1 MTSMKCWTVDQDEST
16 SGRMNAEVP
25 KHVRRSALA
34 VLLPVGRGELRV
46 FLDEMQ
52 IASPYDIAMDLMV
65 WIVTTPFLAAALAG
79 VMRRTLGTRVGW
91 PRTLAVAV
99 IALSVGVPLSGYVA
113 TLAGIANQDDQLLV
127 SVGTALIFF
136 GVVALWVFAAC
147 LAALVFL
154 EVVIPTGSLPGPSE
168 ALRRSRKSWRRT
180 KRYVQIMSI
189 FMRAGGGSAL
199 RAGPSA
205 PQFGDA
211 LVDIVSRCGVT
222 FVKLGQI
229 LGTRDDLIPP
239 ELARALSSLQS
250 SARPADPDRIAELLA
265 SELGDTPEA
274 VFAWF
279 DTEPFAAASV
289 AQVHSAR
296 TTEGTDVVV
305 KVQRP
310 EAGTQ
315 VSVDCD
321 IFLRVSSLAETRF
334 PWAHDIGV
342 QRLAGGLVTSL
353 LEELDYRTEAAN
365 TGAIAST
372 MSNRPD
378 IVVPH
383 IYPNLSSGRVLVM
396 ERLRGAPLSDGEAAL
411 TDVDVDAR
419 SSIATELLASL
430 LDGIFV
436 HGVFHADLHPGNIL
450 ILDDGRIGLL
460 DFGAV
465 GVLDGETRILFAVL
479 LNAALAGDPVATV
492 DAMLMAFDVPSEVD
506 RGALRHQVGREITL
520 LSVQPNVSMASFA
533 RMFTVLREHR
543 IGVPGDVAAAFR
555 SLASLERALRLLDP
569 QIDLVAS
576 VRAEVPRLLT
586 QVASPTAAA
595 QAILSTTAVTTAVV
609 RRLPGQLDQ
618 IATSIASGNFTLRT
632 RSVAHPDDRRWLRRS
647 ANNALG
653 MAAGV
658 TALIVA
664 AILLFVPGGPQL
676 TPQLSGYA
684 LVSAV
689 LGFVGVV
696 LCMRTVFRLFTLDN
710 R

>member
-1 MTSMKCWTVDQDEST
+1 
-16 SGRMNAEVP
+16 MNAEVP

-52 IASPYDIAMDLMV
+52 IASPYAIAMDLMV

-113 TLAGIANQDDQLLV
+113 TLAGIASQDDQLLV

-250 SARPADPDRIAELLA
+250 SARPADPDGIAELLA

-274 VFAWF
+274 VFSWF
-279 DTEPFAAASV
+279 DMEPFAAASV

-296 TTEGTDVVV
+296 TSEGTDVVV

>member
-1 MTSMKCWTVDQDEST
+1 M
-16 SGRMNAEVP
+16 
-25 KHVRRSALA
+25 
-34 VLLPVGRGELRV
+34 
-46 FLDEMQ
+46 
-52 IASPYDIAMDLMV
+52 
-65 WIVTTPFLAAALAG
+65 
-79 VMRRTLGTRVGW
+79 
-91 PRTLAVAV
+91 
-99 IALSVGVPLSGYVA
+99 
-113 TLAGIANQDDQLLV
+113 
-127 SVGTALIFF
+127 
-136 GVVALWVFAAC
+136 
-147 LAALVFL
+147 
-154 EVVIPTGSLPGPSE
+154 
-168 ALRRSRKSWRRT
+168 
-180 KRYVQIMSI
+180 
-189 FMRAGGGSAL
+189 
-199 RAGPSA
+199 
-205 PQFGDA
+205 
-211 LVDIVSRCGVT
+211 
-222 FVKLGQI
+222 
-229 LGTRDDLIPP
+229 
-239 ELARALSSLQS
+239 
-250 SARPADPDRIAELLA
+250 
-265 SELGDTPEA
+265 
-274 VFAWF
+274 
-279 DTEPFAAASV
+279 EPFAAASV

-296 TTEGTDVVV
+296 TVEGVDVVV

-310 EAGTQ
+310 EASAQ

-321 IFLRVSSLAETRF
+321 IFLRVSSRAETRF
-334 PWAHDIGV
+334 PWARDIGV
-342 QRLAGGLVTSL
+342 HRLAGGLVTSL

-396 ERLRGAPLSDGEAAL
+396 ERLHGTPLSDGESAL
-411 TDVDVDAR
+411 TGLDRDTR
-419 SSIATELLASL
+419 SSIANELLASL

-436 HGVFHADLHPGNIL
+436 HGVFHADLHPGNIM
-450 ILDDGRIGLL
+450 ILDDGRVGLL

-492 DAMLMAFDVPSEVD
+492 DAMLMAFDVPPEVD

-569 QIDLVAS
+569 QIDLVAA
-576 VRAEVPRLLT
+576 VRAEVTPTVDPWSPARLQPR
-586 QVASPTAAA
+586 
-595 QAILSTTAVTTAVV
+595 
-609 RRLPGQLDQ
+609 RRSCRRRRSQPRWYGACPGQLDQ
-618 IATSIASGNFTLRT
+618 IATSIASGSFTLRT

-684 LVSAV
+684 LASAV

>member
-1 MTSMKCWTVDQDEST
+1 MFDAWAL
-16 SGRMNAEVP
+16 SG
-25 KHVRRSALA
+25 
-34 VLLPVGRGELRV
+34 LLPVSRGGLGV
-46 FLDEMQ
+46 FLDVSQ
-52 IASPYDIAMDLMV
+52 IANPYAIAMDLMV

-99 IALSVGVPLSGYVA
+99 IALSVGVPLSGYAA
-113 TLAGIANQDDQLLV
+113 TFAGIASQDDQLLV
-127 SVGTALIFF
+127 SVGVALTFF

-147 LAALVFL
+147 LAVLVFL
-154 EVVIPTGSLPGPSE
+154 EVVLPTGSIPGPPE
-168 ALRRSRKSWRRT
+168 ALQRSRKSWRRT
-180 KRYVQIMSI
+180 KRYVQIMGI
-189 FMRAGGGSAL
+189 VVRAGGGPAL

-211 LVDIVSRCGVT
+211 LVEVINRCGVT

-265 SELGDTPEA
+265 SELGDAPES

-279 DTEPFAAASV
+279 DVEPFAAASV

-296 TTEGTDVVV
+296 TVEGVDVVV

-310 EAGTQ
+310 EASAQ

-321 IFLRVSSLAETRF
+321 IFLRVSALAETRF
-334 PWAHDIGV
+334 PWARDIGV
-342 QRLAGGLVTSL
+342 HRLAGGLVTSL
-353 LEELDYRTEAAN
+353 LEELDYRTESAN
-365 TGAIAST
+365 TGAISST

-396 ERLRGAPLSDGEAAL
+396 ERLHGTPLSDGEAAL
-411 TDVDVDAR
+411 TGLDRDTR
-419 SSIATELLASL
+419 SSVANELLASL

-436 HGVFHADLHPGNIL
+436 HGVFHADLHPGNIM
-450 ILDDGRIGLL
+450 ILDDGRVGLL

-492 DAMLMAFDVPSEVD
+492 DAMLMAFDVPPEVD

-569 QIDLVAS
+569 QIDLVAA

-618 IATSIASGNFTLRT
+618 IATSIASGSFTLRT

-676 TPQLSGYA
+676 TPQLSAYA

>member
-1 MTSMKCWTVDQDEST
+1 MKCWTVDQDESA
-16 SGRMNAEVP
+16 SGRMNTEVP

-52 IASPYDIAMDLMV
+52 IASPYAIAMDLMV

-250 SARPADPDRIAELLA
+250 SARPADPDGIAELLA

-274 VFAWF
+274 VFSWF
-279 DTEPFAAASV
+279 DMEPFAAASV

-296 TTEGTDVVV
+296 TSEGTEVVV

-342 QRLAGGLVTSL
+342 HRLAGGLVTSL

-569 QIDLVAS
+569 QIDLVAA

>member
-1 MTSMKCWTVDQDEST
+1 MFDAWTL
-16 SGRMNAEVP
+16 SG
-25 KHVRRSALA
+25 
-34 VLLPVGRGELRV
+34 LLPVSRGGLGV
-46 FLDEMQ
+46 FLDVSQ
-52 IASPYDIAMDLMV
+52 IANPYAIAMDLMV

-113 TLAGIANQDDQLLV
+113 TLAGIAGPDDQLLV

-154 EVVIPTGSLPGPSE
+154 EVVVPTGSLPGPSE

-180 KRYVQIMSI
+180 KRYVQITGI
-189 FMRAGGGSAL
+189 VVRAGGGSAL

-211 LVDIVSRCGVT
+211 LVEVINRCGVT

-229 LGTRDDLIPP
+229 LGTRDDLIPL
-239 ELARALSSLQS
+239 ELARTLSSLQS

-265 SELGDTPEA
+265 SELGDAPES
-274 VFAWF
+274 VFARF
-279 DTEPFAAASV
+279 DVEPFAAASV

-296 TTEGTDVVV
+296 TVEGVDVVV

-310 EAGTQ
+310 EASTQ

-321 IFLRVSSLAETRF
+321 IFLRVSSRAETRF
-334 PWAHDIGV
+334 PWARDIGV
-342 QRLAGGLVTSL
+342 HRLAGGLVTSL

-396 ERLRGAPLSDGEAAL
+396 ERLHGTPLSDGDSAL
-411 TDVDVDAR
+411 TGIDRHTR
-419 SSIATELLASL
+419 SSVANKLLASL

-436 HGVFHADLHPGNIL
+436 HGVFHADLHPGNIM
-450 ILDDGRIGLL
+450 ILDDGRVGLL

-465 GVLDGETRILFAVL
+465 GVLDGETRVLFAVL

-492 DAMLMAFDVPSEVD
+492 DAMLMAFDVPPEVD

-569 QIDLVAS
+569 QIDLVAA

-618 IATSIASGNFTLRT
+618 IATSIASGSFTLRT
-632 RSVAHPDDRRWLRRS
+632 RSVAHPDDRLWLRRS

>member
-1 MTSMKCWTVDQDEST
+1 M
-16 SGRMNAEVP
+16 G
-25 KHVRRSALA
+25 
-34 VLLPVGRGELRV
+34 
-46 FLDEMQ
+46 
-52 IASPYDIAMDLMV
+52 
-65 WIVTTPFLAAALAG
+65 IV
-79 VMRRTLGTRVGW
+79 V
-91 PRTLAVAV
+91 
-99 IALSVGVPLSGYVA
+99 
-113 TLAGIANQDDQLLV
+113 
-127 SVGTALIFF
+127 
-136 GVVALWVFAAC
+136 
-147 LAALVFL
+147 
-154 EVVIPTGSLPGPSE
+154 
-168 ALRRSRKSWRRT
+168 
-180 KRYVQIMSI
+180 
-189 FMRAGGGSAL
+189 RAGGGPAL

-211 LVDIVSRCGVT
+211 LVEVINRCGVT

-239 ELARALSSLQS
+239 ELAHTLSSLQS

-265 SELGDTPEA
+265 SELGDAPES
-274 VFAWF
+274 VFASF
-279 DTEPFAAASV
+279 DVEPFAAASV

-296 TTEGTDVVV
+296 TVEGVDVVV

-310 EAGTQ
+310 EASAQ

-321 IFLRVSSLAETRF
+321 IFLRVSALAETRF
-334 PWAHDIGV
+334 PWARDIGV
-342 QRLAGGLVTSL
+342 HRLAGGLVTSL
-353 LEELDYRTEAAN
+353 LEELDYRTESAN
-365 TGAIAST
+365 TGAISST

-396 ERLRGAPLSDGEAAL
+396 ERLHGTPLSDGEAAL
-411 TDVDVDAR
+411 TGLDRDTR
-419 SSIATELLASL
+419 SSVANELLASL

-436 HGVFHADLHPGNIL
+436 HGVFHADLHPGNIM
-450 ILDDGRIGLL
+450 ILDDGRVGLL

-492 DAMLMAFDVPSEVD
+492 DAMLMAFDVPPEVD

-543 IGVPGDVAAAFR
+543 IGLPGDVAAAFR

-569 QIDLVAS
+569 QIDLVAA

-618 IATSIASGNFTLRT
+618 IATSIASGSFTLRT

>member
-1 MTSMKCWTVDQDEST
+1 M
-16 SGRMNAEVP
+16 G
-25 KHVRRSALA
+25 
-34 VLLPVGRGELRV
+34 
-46 FLDEMQ
+46 
-52 IASPYDIAMDLMV
+52 
-65 WIVTTPFLAAALAG
+65 IV
-79 VMRRTLGTRVGW
+79 V
-91 PRTLAVAV
+91 
-99 IALSVGVPLSGYVA
+99 
-113 TLAGIANQDDQLLV
+113 
-127 SVGTALIFF
+127 
-136 GVVALWVFAAC
+136 
-147 LAALVFL
+147 
-154 EVVIPTGSLPGPSE
+154 
-168 ALRRSRKSWRRT
+168 
-180 KRYVQIMSI
+180 
-189 FMRAGGGSAL
+189 RAGGGPAL

-211 LVDIVSRCGVT
+211 LVEVINRCGVT

-239 ELARALSSLQS
+239 ELARTLSSLQS
-250 SARPADPDRIAELLA
+250 SARPADPVRIAELLA

-274 VFAWF
+274 VFSWF
-279 DTEPFAAASV
+279 DMEPFAAASV

-342 QRLAGGLVTSL
+342 HRLAGGLVTSL

-383 IYPNLSSGRVLVM
+383 IYPSLSSGRVLVM

-411 TDVDVDAR
+411 TDVDVDTR

-506 RGALRHQVGREITL
+506 LEGTARQIDPLELGLRSRAAVF
-520 LSVQPNVSMASFA
+520 S
-533 RMFTVLREHR
+533 HR
-543 IGVPGDVAAAFR
+543 SRPPDPS
-555 SLASLERALRLLDP
+555 SLRALSAISDRL
-569 QIDLVAS
+569 
-576 VRAEVPRLLT
+576 RYRK
-586 QVASPTAAA
+586 
-595 QAILSTTAVTTAVV
+595 
-609 RRLPGQLDQ
+609 
-618 IATSIASGNFTLRT
+618 
-632 RSVAHPDDRRWLRRS
+632 LRR
-647 ANNALG
+647 
-653 MAAGV
+653 
-658 TALIVA
+658 
-664 AILLFVPGGPQL
+664 
-676 TPQLSGYA
+676 
-684 LVSAV
+684 
-689 LGFVGVV
+689 
-696 LCMRTVFRLFTLDN
+696 RTWSPRVRPA
-710 R
+710 RPREQRP

>member
-1 MTSMKCWTVDQDEST
+1 MFDAW
-16 SGRMNAEVP
+16 
-25 KHVRRSALA
+25 ALSN
-34 VLLPVGRGELRV
+34 LLPVSRGRLRV
-46 FLDEMQ
+46 FLDESQ
-52 IASPYDIAMDLMV
+52 IANPYAIAMDLMV

-99 IALSVGVPLSGYVA
+99 IALSVGVPLSGYAA
-113 TLAGIANQDDQLLV
+113 TFAGIASQDDQLLV

-154 EVVIPTGSLPGPSE
+154 EVVVPTGSLPGPSE

-180 KRYVQIMSI
+180 KRYVQIMGI
-189 FMRAGGGSAL
+189 VVRAGGGPAL

-211 LVDIVSRCGVT
+211 LVEVINRCGVT

-239 ELARALSSLQS
+239 ELARTLSSLQS

-265 SELGDTPEA
+265 SELGDAPES

-279 DTEPFAAASV
+279 DVEPFAAASV

-296 TTEGTDVVV
+296 TVEGVDVVV

-310 EAGTQ
+310 EASAQ

-321 IFLRVSSLAETRF
+321 IFLRVSSRAETRF
-334 PWAHDIGV
+334 PWARDIGV
-342 QRLAGGLVTSL
+342 HRLAGGLVTSL

-396 ERLRGAPLSDGEAAL
+396 ERLHGTPLSDGDSAL
-411 TDVDVDAR
+411 TGLDRDTR
-419 SSIATELLASL
+419 SSIANELLASL

-436 HGVFHADLHPGNIL
+436 HGVFHADLHPGNIM
-450 ILDDGRIGLL
+450 ILDDGRVGLL

-465 GVLDGETRILFAVL
+465 GVLDGETRVLFAVL

-492 DAMLMAFDVPSEVD
+492 DAMLMAFDVPPEVD

-569 QIDLVAS
+569 QIDLVAA

-618 IATSIASGNFTLRT
+618 IATSIASGSFTLRT

-676 TPQLSGYA
+676 TPQLSAYA

>member
-1 MTSMKCWTVDQDEST
+1 MKCWTVDQDEST

-52 IASPYDIAMDLMV
+52 IASPYAIAMDLMV

-250 SARPADPDRIAELLA
+250 SARPADPDGIAELLA

-274 VFAWF
+274 VFSWF
-279 DTEPFAAASV
+279 DMEPFAAASV

-342 QRLAGGLVTSL
+342 HRLAGGLVTSL

-383 IYPNLSSGRVLVM
+383 IYPSLSSGRVLVM

-411 TDVDVDAR
+411 TDVDVDTR

-569 QIDLVAS
+569 QIDLGAA

-653 MAAGV
+653 LAAGV

>member
-1 MTSMKCWTVDQDEST
+1 MFDVWSLS
-16 SGRMNAEVP
+16 N
-25 KHVRRSALA
+25 
-34 VLLPVGRGELRV
+34 LLPVSRGGLRV
-46 FLDEMQ
+46 FLDESR
-52 IASPYDIAMDLMV
+52 IANPYAIAMDLMV

-91 PRTLAVAV
+91 PRTLVVAV
-99 IALSVGVPLSGYVA
+99 IALSVGVPLSGYAA
-113 TLAGIANQDDQLLV
+113 TFAGIASQDDQLLV
-127 SVGTALIFF
+127 SVGVALTFF

-147 LAALVFL
+147 LAVLVFL
-154 EVVIPTGSLPGPSE
+154 EVVVPTGSLPGPSE

-180 KRYVQIMSI
+180 KRYVQITGI
-189 FMRAGGGSAL
+189 VVRAGGGPAL

-211 LVDIVSRCGVT
+211 LVEVINRCGVT

-239 ELARALSSLQS
+239 ELARTLSSLQS
-250 SARPADPDRIAELLA
+250 SARPADPGRIAELLA
-265 SELGDTPEA
+265 SELGDTPES

-279 DTEPFAAASV
+279 DVEPFAAASV

-296 TTEGTDVVV
+296 TTDGVDVVV

-310 EAGTQ
+310 EASAQ

-334 PWAHDIGV
+334 PWARDIGV
-342 QRLAGGLVTSL
+342 HRLAGGLVTSL

-365 TGAIAST
+365 TATIAAT
-372 MSNRPD
+372 MASRPD

-383 IYPNLSSGRVLVM
+383 IYPELSSGRVVVM
-396 ERLRGAPLSDGEAAL
+396 ERLHGTPLSDGEAAL
-411 TDVDVDAR
+411 TDVDVYSR
-419 SSIATELLASL
+419 SRIANELLASL

-436 HGVFHADLHPGNIL
+436 HGVFHADLHPGNIM
-450 ILDDGRIGLL
+450 ILDDGRVGLL

-492 DAMLMAFDVPSEVD
+492 DAMLMAFDVPDDVD

-520 LSVQPNVSMASFA
+520 LGLAPNVSMGSFA

-555 SLASLERALRLLDP
+555 SLASVERALRLLDP
-569 QIDLVAS
+569 NIDLVSA

-595 QAILSTTAVTTAVV
+595 QAMLSTIAVTTAVV

-618 IATSIASGNFTLRT
+618 ITTSLASGSFTLRT
-632 RSVAHPDDRRWLRRS
+632 RSIAHPDDRRWLRRS

-658 TALIVA
+658 AALIVA

-676 TPQLSGYA
+676 TPQLSSYA

>member
-1 MTSMKCWTVDQDEST
+1 MFDAWAL
-16 SGRMNAEVP
+16 SG
-25 KHVRRSALA
+25 
-34 VLLPVGRGELRV
+34 LLPVSRGGLGV
-46 FLDEMQ
+46 FLDVSQ
-52 IASPYDIAMDLMV
+52 IANPYAIAMDLMV

-91 PRTLAVAV
+91 PRTLLVAV
-99 IALSVGVPLSGYVA
+99 IALSVGVPLSGYAA
-113 TLAGIANQDDQLLV
+113 TFAGIASQDDQLLV

-154 EVVIPTGSLPGPSE
+154 EVVVPTGSLPGPSE

-180 KRYVQIMSI
+180 KRYVQIMGI
-189 FMRAGGGSAL
+189 VVRAGGGPAL

-211 LVDIVSRCGVT
+211 LVEVINRCGVT

-239 ELARALSSLQS
+239 ELAHTLSSLQS

-265 SELGDTPEA
+265 SELGDAPES
-274 VFAWF
+274 VFARF
-279 DTEPFAAASV
+279 DVEPFAAASV

-296 TTEGTDVVV
+296 TVEGVDVVV

-310 EAGTQ
+310 EASTQ

-321 IFLRVSSLAETRF
+321 IFLRVSSRAETRF
-334 PWAHDIGV
+334 PWARDIGV
-342 QRLAGGLVTSL
+342 HRLAGGLVTSL

-396 ERLRGAPLSDGEAAL
+396 ERLHGTPLSDGDSAL
-411 TDVDVDAR
+411 TGIDRDTR
-419 SSIATELLASL
+419 SSVANELLASL

-436 HGVFHADLHPGNIL
+436 HGVFHADLHPGNIM
-450 ILDDGRIGLL
+450 ILDDGRVGLL

-465 GVLDGETRILFAVL
+465 GVLDGETRVLFAVL

-492 DAMLMAFDVPSEVD
+492 DAMLMAFDVPPEVD

-569 QIDLVAS
+569 QIDLVAA

-618 IATSIASGNFTLRT
+618 IATSIASGSFTLRT

>member
-1 MTSMKCWTVDQDEST
+1 
-16 SGRMNAEVP
+16 
-25 KHVRRSALA
+25 
-34 VLLPVGRGELRV
+34 
-46 FLDEMQ
+46 
-52 IASPYDIAMDLMV
+52 MDLMV

-113 TLAGIANQDDQLLV
+113 TLAGIASQDDQLLV

-136 GVVALWVFAAC
+136 GAVALWVFAAC

-154 EVVIPTGSLPGPSE
+154 EVVVPTGSLPGPSE

-189 FMRAGGGSAL
+189 FVRAGGGSAL

-211 LVDIVSRCGVT
+211 LVEIVSRCGVT

-229 LGTRDDLIPP
+229 LGTRDDLIAP

-265 SELGDTPEA
+265 SELGEAPEV
-274 VFAWF
+274 VFADF
-279 DTEPFAAASV
+279 DVEPFAAASV

-296 TTEGTDVVV
+296 TTDGVDVVV

-310 EAGTQ
+310 EASAQ

-342 QRLAGGLVTSL
+342 HRLAGGLVTSL

-365 TGAIAST
+365 TATIAAT
-372 MSNRPD
+372 MVSRSD

-383 IYPNLSSGRVLVM
+383 IYPELSSGRVVVM
-396 ERLRGAPLSDGEAAL
+396 ERLHGTPLSDGEAAL
-411 TDVDVDAR
+411 TDVDVDSR
-419 SSIATELLASL
+419 SRIANELLASL

-436 HGVFHADLHPGNIL
+436 HGVFHADLHPGNIM
-450 ILDDGRIGLL
+450 ILDDGRVGLL

-492 DAMLMAFDVPSEVD
+492 DAMLMAFDVPDDVD

-520 LSVQPNVSMASFA
+520 LGLAPNVSMGSFA
-533 RMFTVLREHR
+533 RMFTALREHR

-555 SLASLERALRLLDP
+555 SLASVERALRLLDP
-569 QIDLVAS
+569 NIDLVSA

-586 QVASPTAAA
+586 QVASPSAAV
-595 QAILSTTAVTTAVV
+595 QAMLSTIAVTTAVV
-609 RRLPGQLDQ
+609 RRLAWSARPDRDLDRVGKLHTSHPLGRTPRRQAMATTVGEQRPGYGGRSDR
-618 IATSIASGNFTLRT
+618 ADCRSDPAVRTWRTTTHTSAVGLRT
-632 RSVAHPDDRRWLRRS
+632 RERGTGLRRRRS
-647 ANNALG
+647 VHADR
-653 MAAGV
+653 V
-658 TALIVA
+658 P
-664 AILLFVPGGPQL
+664 FVHPRQ
-676 TPQLSGYA
+676 Q
-684 LVSAV
+684 VIK
-689 LGFVGVV
+689 
-696 LCMRTVFRLFTLDN
+696 N
-710 R
+710 

>member
-1 MTSMKCWTVDQDEST
+1 MKCWTVDQDEST

>member
-1 MTSMKCWTVDQDEST
+1 MFDAWAL
-16 SGRMNAEVP
+16 SG
-25 KHVRRSALA
+25 
-34 VLLPVGRGELRV
+34 LLPVSRGGLGV
-46 FLDEMQ
+46 FLDVSQ
-52 IASPYDIAMDLMV
+52 IANPYAIAMDLMV

-91 PRTLAVAV
+91 PRTLLVAV
-99 IALSVGVPLSGYVA
+99 IALSVGVPLSGYAA
-113 TLAGIANQDDQLLV
+113 TFAGIASQDDQLLV

-154 EVVIPTGSLPGPSE
+154 EVVVPTGSLPGPSE

-180 KRYVQIMSI
+180 KRYVQIMGI
-189 FMRAGGGSAL
+189 VVRAGGGPAL

-211 LVDIVSRCGVT
+211 LVEVINRCGVT

-239 ELARALSSLQS
+239 ELAHTLSSLQS

-265 SELGDTPEA
+265 SELGDAPES
-274 VFAWF
+274 VFASF
-279 DTEPFAAASV
+279 DVEPFAAASV

-296 TTEGTDVVV
+296 TVEGVDVVV

-310 EAGTQ
+310 EASAQ

-321 IFLRVSSLAETRF
+321 IFLRVSALAETRF
-334 PWAHDIGV
+334 PWARDIGV
-342 QRLAGGLVTSL
+342 HRLAGGLVTSL
-353 LEELDYRTEAAN
+353 LEELDYRTESAN
-365 TGAIAST
+365 TGAISST

-396 ERLRGAPLSDGEAAL
+396 ERLHGTPLSDGEAAL
-411 TDVDVDAR
+411 TGLDRDTR
-419 SSIATELLASL
+419 SSVANELLASL

-436 HGVFHADLHPGNIL
+436 HGVFHADLHPGNIM
-450 ILDDGRIGLL
+450 ILDDGRVGLL

-492 DAMLMAFDVPSEVD
+492 DAMMMAFDVPPEVD

-555 SLASLERALRLLDP
+555 SFASLERALRLLDP
-569 QIDLVAS
+569 QIDLVAA

-618 IATSIASGNFTLRT
+618 IATSIASGSFTLRT

>member
-1 MTSMKCWTVDQDEST
+1 
-16 SGRMNAEVP
+16 
-25 KHVRRSALA
+25 
-34 VLLPVGRGELRV
+34 
-46 FLDEMQ
+46 
-52 IASPYDIAMDLMV
+52 MDLMV

-79 VMRRTLGTRVGW
+79 VMRRTLGMRVGW

-113 TLAGIANQDDQLLV
+113 TLAGIASQDDQLLV

-154 EVVIPTGSLPGPSE
+154 EVVVPTGFLPGPSE

-189 FMRAGGGSAL
+189 FVRAGGGSAL

-211 LVDIVSRCGVT
+211 LVEIVSRCGVT

-229 LGTRDDLIPP
+229 LGTRDDLIAP

-265 SELGDTPEA
+265 SELGEAPEV
-274 VFAWF
+274 VFADF
-279 DTEPFAAASV
+279 DVEPFAAASV

-296 TTEGTDVVV
+296 TTDGVDVVV

-310 EAGTQ
+310 EASAQ

-342 QRLAGGLVTSL
+342 HRLAGGLVTSL

-365 TGAIAST
+365 TATIAAT
-372 MSNRPD
+372 MVSRSD

-383 IYPNLSSGRVLVM
+383 IYPELSSGRVVVM
-396 ERLRGAPLSDGEAAL
+396 ERLHGTPLSDGEAAL
-411 TDVDVDAR
+411 TDVDVDSR
-419 SSIATELLASL
+419 SRIANELLASL

-436 HGVFHADLHPGNIL
+436 HGVFHADLHPGNIM
-450 ILDDGRIGLL
+450 ILDDGRVGLL

-492 DAMLMAFDVPSEVD
+492 DAMLMAFDVPDDVD

-520 LSVQPNVSMASFA
+520 LGLAPNVSMGSFA
-533 RMFTVLREHR
+533 RMFTALREHR

-555 SLASLERALRLLDP
+555 SLASVERALRLLDP
-569 QIDLVAS
+569 NIDLVSA

-586 QVASPTAAA
+586 QVASPSAAV
-595 QAILSTTAVTTAVV
+595 QAMLSTIAVTTAVV

-618 IATSIASGNFTLRT
+618 ITTSLASGSFTLRT
-632 RSVAHPDDRRWLRRS
+632 RSIAHPDDRRWLRRS
-647 ANNALG
+647 TNNALG

-664 AILLFVPGGPQL
+664 AILLSVPGGPQL

>member
-1 MTSMKCWTVDQDEST
+1 MFDAWAL
-16 SGRMNAEVP
+16 SG
-25 KHVRRSALA
+25 
-34 VLLPVGRGELRV
+34 LLPVSRGGLGV
-46 FLDEMQ
+46 FLDVSQ
-52 IASPYDIAMDLMV
+52 IANPYAIAMDLMV

-99 IALSVGVPLSGYVA
+99 IALSVGVPLSGYAA
-113 TLAGIANQDDQLLV
+113 TFAGIASQDDQLLV
-127 SVGTALIFF
+127 SVGVALTFF

-147 LAALVFL
+147 LAVLVFL
-154 EVVIPTGSLPGPSE
+154 EVVLPTGSIPGPPE
-168 ALRRSRKSWRRT
+168 ALQRSRKSWRRT
-180 KRYVQIMSI
+180 KRYVQIMGI
-189 FMRAGGGSAL
+189 VVRAGGGPAL

-211 LVDIVSRCGVT
+211 LVEVINRCGVT

-239 ELARALSSLQS
+239 ELARTLSSLQS

-265 SELGDTPEA
+265 SELGDAPES
-274 VFAWF
+274 VFASF
-279 DTEPFAAASV
+279 DVEPFAAASV

-296 TTEGTDVVV
+296 TVEGVDVVV

-310 EAGTQ
+310 EASAQ

-321 IFLRVSSLAETRF
+321 IFLRVSALAETRF
-334 PWAHDIGV
+334 PWARDIGV
-342 QRLAGGLVTSL
+342 HRLAGGLVTSL

-396 ERLRGAPLSDGEAAL
+396 ERLHGTPLSDGDSAL
-411 TDVDVDAR
+411 TGLDRDTR
-419 SSIATELLASL
+419 SSVANELLASL

-436 HGVFHADLHPGNIL
+436 HGVFHADLHPGNIM
-450 ILDDGRIGLL
+450 ILDDGRVGLL

-492 DAMLMAFDVPSEVD
+492 DAMLMAFDVPPEVD

-520 LSVQPNVSMASFA
+520 LSVQP
-533 RMFTVLREHR
+533 MFPWHRSRECSPCFENTESECR
-543 IGVPGDVAAAFR
+543 ETLPP
-555 SLASLERALRLLDP
+555 L
-569 QIDLVAS
+569 S
-576 VRAEVPRLLT
+576 VRSRLWS
-586 QVASPTAAA
+586 AP
-595 QAILSTTAVTTAVV
+595 
-609 RRLPGQLDQ
+609 
-618 IATSIASGNFTLRT
+618 SG
-632 RSVAHPDDRRWLRRS
+632 SWIRRS
-647 ANNALG
+647 
-653 MAAGV
+653 
-658 TALIVA
+658 TSS
-664 AILLFVPGGPQL
+664 LLFGPKY
-676 TPQLSGYA
+676 PD
-684 LVSAV
+684 
-689 LGFVGVV
+689 
-696 LCMRTVFRLFTLDN
+696 C
-710 R
+710 

>member
-1 MTSMKCWTVDQDEST
+1 MKCWTVDQDESP

-52 IASPYDIAMDLMV
+52 IASPYAIAMDLMV

-113 TLAGIANQDDQLLV
+113 TLAGIASQDDQLLV

-250 SARPADPDRIAELLA
+250 SARPADPDGIAELLA

-274 VFAWF
+274 VFSWF
-279 DTEPFAAASV
+279 DMEPFAAASV

-296 TTEGTDVVV
+296 TSEGTDVVV

>member
-1 MTSMKCWTVDQDEST
+1 MIVSLLRCTIFFLDVR
-16 SGRMNAEVP
+16 SGRVDIGANELQSA
-25 KHVRRSALA
+25 RARSTLGHCRT
-34 VLLPVGRGELRV
+34 LLPVSRGGLRV
-46 FLDEMQ
+46 FLDESQ
-52 IASPYDIAMDLMV
+52 IANPYAIAMDLMV

-91 PRTLAVAV
+91 PRTLVIAV
-99 IALSVGVPLSGYVA
+99 IALSVGVPLSGYAA
-113 TLAGIANQDDQLLV
+113 TFAGIASQDDQLLV

-154 EVVIPTGSLPGPSE
+154 EVVLPTGSIPGPPE
-168 ALRRSRKSWRRT
+168 ALQRSRKSWRRT
-180 KRYVQIMSI
+180 KRYVQIMGI
-189 FMRAGGGSAL
+189 VVRAGGGPAL

-211 LVDIVSRCGVT
+211 LVEVINRCGVT

-239 ELARALSSLQS
+239 ELARTLSSLQS
-250 SARPADPDRIAELLA
+250 SARPADPVRIGELLA
-265 SELGDTPEA
+265 SELGDAPES

-279 DTEPFAAASV
+279 DVEPFAAASV

-296 TTEGTDVVV
+296 TVEGVDVVV

-310 EAGTQ
+310 EASAQ

-321 IFLRVSSLAETRF
+321 IFLRVSALAETRF
-334 PWAHDIGV
+334 PWARDIGV
-342 QRLAGGLVTSL
+342 HRLAGGLVTSL

-396 ERLRGAPLSDGEAAL
+396 ERLHGTPLSDGESAL
-411 TDVDVDAR
+411 TGLDRDTR
-419 SSIATELLASL
+419 SSIANELLASL

-436 HGVFHADLHPGNIL
+436 HGVFHADLHPGNIM
-450 ILDDGRIGLL
+450 ILDDGRVGLL

-492 DAMLMAFDVPSEVD
+492 DAMLMAFDVPPEVD

-533 RMFTVLREHR
+533 RMFTVLHEHR

-555 SLASLERALRLLDP
+555 SLASCGSW
-569 QIDLVAS
+569 I
-576 VRAEVPRLLT
+576 
-586 QVASPTAAA
+586 
-595 QAILSTTAVTTAVV
+595 
-609 RRLPGQLDQ
+609 
-618 IATSIASGNFTLRT
+618 
-632 RSVAHPDDRRWLRRS
+632 RRS
-647 ANNALG
+647 
-653 MAAGV
+653 
-658 TALIVA
+658 TSS
-664 AILLFVPGGPQL
+664 LLFGPKY
-676 TPQLSGYA
+676 PD
-684 LVSAV
+684 
-689 LGFVGVV
+689 
-696 LCMRTVFRLFTLDN
+696 C
-710 R
+710 